1 MNTRRGFT
9 LTELLIVIFIIGVL
23 SAVIFPRFGPM
34 REKARDTERMTDVL
48 QIQTYVEMHFNR
60 TGSYPSD
67 LNSLTMPG
75 GVPTDPQ
82 GGNYVYQVGG
92 CTGAGSAPYSISFT
106 AENIE
111 TFEEDSAAHV
121 SGSTVCVQP

>member
-9 LTELLIVIFIIGVL
+9 LTELLVVIFIIGLL

-60 TGSYPSD
+60 TGSYPVS
-67 LNSLTMPG
+67 LNDISMPG
-75 GVPTDPQ
+75 GVPTGPQ
-82 GGNYVYQVGG
+82 GDSYAYRRSG
-92 CTGAGSAPYSISFT
+92 CAGAGSAPYSISFT
-106 AENIE
+106 AENVA
-111 TFEEDSAAHV
+111 TFAEDSAAHV
-121 SGSTVCVQP
+121 SGNTVCVQP